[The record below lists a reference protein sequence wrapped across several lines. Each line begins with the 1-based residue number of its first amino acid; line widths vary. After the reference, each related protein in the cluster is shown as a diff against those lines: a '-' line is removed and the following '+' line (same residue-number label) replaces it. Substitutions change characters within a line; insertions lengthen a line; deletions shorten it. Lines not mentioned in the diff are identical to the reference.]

1 MESVGREA
9 QRVVESYDKTRE
21 AEAIAEGAQLAVA
34 ASAAIEVGAI
44 GLGTL
49 IATLA
54 TTLAADVTGVLLAS
68 LVAVLG
74 LFVIPARRRRTKAE
88 MSAKIAALREQLVDS
103 LRSQF
108 DREIERSL
116 QRIDEAIA
124 PYTRFVRAERGKL
137 LDTQTEL
144 QEIKNK
150 LDHLKVQVEEM

>member
-1 MESVGREA
+1 MSIFGQDR
-9 QRVVESYDKTRE
+9 
-21 AEAIAEGAQLAVA
+21 
-34 ASAAIEVGAI
+34 
-44 GLGTL
+44 
-49 IATLA
+49 
-54 TTLAADVTGVLLAS
+54 
-68 LVAVLG
+68 
-74 LFVIPARRRRTKAE
+74 PKAE

-103 LRSQF
+103 LQSQF

-116 QRIDEAIA
+116 RRIDEAIA